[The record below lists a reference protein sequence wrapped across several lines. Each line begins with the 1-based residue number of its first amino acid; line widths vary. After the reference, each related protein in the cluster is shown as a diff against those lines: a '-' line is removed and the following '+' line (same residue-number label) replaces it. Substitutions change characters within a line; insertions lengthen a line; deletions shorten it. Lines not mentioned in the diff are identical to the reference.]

1 MGDLGGYQSLGSK
14 IIKEGVEYNAWYGY
28 KSGGLFL
35 TQEQLDNA
43 AKLYDTVQ
51 LGNIQYLDLSGPDG
65 TPDGMINAE
74 YDRQVLGSS
83 MPHFQYGGNI
93 NLGWKNFN
101 LSMTFQGVGKQLA
114 YMSQAMMFR
123 TSDAGNFP
131 VEYDKWYWSALK
143 TDEQNAQ
150 AKYPRATL
158 KNTAKNDY
166 EQYSDFWLFNG
177 AYFRMK
183 NITLSYTLPA
193 KAVKAIKM
201 QNIRVYASAT
211 DPFSIDRFPQG
222 WDPETYTNT
231 GAYMV
236 RTFTL
241 GAQLT
246 F

>member
-1 MGDLGGYQSLGSK
+1 
-14 IIKEGVEYNAWYGY
+14 
-28 KSGGLFL
+28 
-35 TQEQLDNA
+35 
-43 AKLYDTVQ
+43 
-51 LGNIQYLDLSGPDG
+51 
-65 TPDGMINAE
+65 
-74 YDRQVLGSS
+74 
-83 MPHFQYGGNI
+83 
-93 NLGWKNFN
+93 
-101 LSMTFQGVGKQLA
+101 MTFQGVGKVLA
-114 YMSQAMMFR
+114 YKSQAMMFR

-131 VEYDKWYWSALK
+131 VEYDKWYWSNYK

-150 AKYPRATL
+150 AKYPRV
-158 KNTAKNDY
+158 AKSGAAANDY
-166 EQYSDFWLFNG
+166 NYTSDFWLFNG

-201 QNIRVYASAT
+201 QNIRVYASTT
-211 DPFSIDRFPQG
+211 DPFSIDKFPQG